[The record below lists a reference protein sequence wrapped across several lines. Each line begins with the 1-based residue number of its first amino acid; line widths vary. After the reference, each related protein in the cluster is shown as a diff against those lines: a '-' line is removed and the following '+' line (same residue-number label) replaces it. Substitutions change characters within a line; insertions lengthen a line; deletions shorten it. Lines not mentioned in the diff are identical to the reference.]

1 MQATS
6 SPRLDADDR
15 VQLAQ
20 LRKVFHESGWQR
32 KPTGRLMLELARQ
45 LLITSAGLAVIVL
58 SDFWLVDAAGF
69 LIATIGTAGVVTHT
83 HTSSHYAT
91 SSRRWVNDAL
101 TYFGYPMFV
110 GLSATYW
117 RHKHMV
123 VHHRAPNVIGVDDD
137 ADLAPW
143 FALTKEEAARGGRI
157 KQFYYERVQRWVIP
171 IAIAANGFNMQIASW
186 RFLLQALSGPRRR
199 REHWLDLGSMLLHYV
214 FCLGVPL
221 FWFAASDVLLVYV
234 IRIVLMGYAMFAILA
249 PGHFPAEALRV
260 DSNVPIDEL
269 SLQTGASINFTTGW
283 LGRLMCSGLEYQ
295 IEHHLFPLMPR
306 NKLGEARKIIKTFCQ
321 RHDISYYETGTFR
334 SYREILAYL
343 HWVSAPLRGWPRFGR
358 PWDRS
363 NREKSPGTA
372 KAVIAP

>member
-1 MQATS
+1 MQASS

-32 KPTGRLMLELARQ
+32 KPTGRLMAELALQ
-45 LLITSAGLAVIVL
+45 LLITFAGLAMIVL
-58 SDFWLVDAAGF
+58 GDVWLVDAAGF
-69 LIATIGTAGVVTHT
+69 LVATIGTAGVVTHT

-117 RHKHMV
+117 RHKHLV

-137 ADLAPW
+137 ADLAPL
-143 FALTKEEAARGGRI
+143 FALTNEEAARGGRV

-171 IAIAANGFNMQIASW
+171 IAVGANGFNMQIASW
-186 RFLLQALSGPRRR
+186 GFLLRALSGPRRR
-199 REHWLDLGSMLLHYV
+199 REHWIDLGAMLLHYV
-214 FCLGVPL
+214 LCLGVPL

-260 DSNVPIDEL
+260 DPNVPIDEL
-269 SLQTGASINFTTGW
+269 SLQTGATINFTTGW

-295 IEHHLFPLMPR
+295 IEHHLFPDVSHVYYPAVSGVVR
-306 NKLGEARKIIKTFCQ
+306 EFCARRGLPYRCFPWHVAIWKSWTV
-321 RHDISYYETGTFR
+321 FR
-334 SYREILAYL
+334 EPARIHHSLAS
-343 HWVSAPLRGWPRFGR
+343 VR
-358 PWDRS
+358 WD
-363 NREKSPGTA
+363 G
-372 KAVIAP
+372 